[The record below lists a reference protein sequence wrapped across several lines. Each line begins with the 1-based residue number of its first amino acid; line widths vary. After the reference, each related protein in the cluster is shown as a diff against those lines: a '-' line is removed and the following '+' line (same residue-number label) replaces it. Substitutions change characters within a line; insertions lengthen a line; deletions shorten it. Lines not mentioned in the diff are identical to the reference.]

1 MVVPVLVVGA
11 ALLRGTGDETEV
23 LAAQR
28 MSPAFLAG
36 MWEFVGGKV
45 ETGETEIAA
54 LRRECREEIGV
65 EIEVGERVGPEVE
78 IVGRGAMLSVWTARI
93 SVGEPVPTEHHELRW
108 LTLHELFDVPW
119 LPADVPIVAALARH
133 LAAETSG

>member
-1 MVVPVLVVGA
+1 MAAEQFVVGA
-11 ALLRGTGDETEV
+11 ALLRGAGRETEV

-45 ETGETEIAA
+45 EDGEDEIVA

-65 EIEVGERVGPEVE
+65 EIAVGVRVGSDVE
-78 IVGRGAMLSVWTARI
+78 ITGRGLTLRVWTARI
-93 SVGEPVPTEHHELRW
+93 SAGEPRPTEHHELRW
-108 LTLHELFDVPW
+108 LPMAELFGVPW
-119 LPADVPIVAALARH
+119 LPADVPIVHELFTLLDGA
-133 LAAETSG
+133 T